1 MKKMFW
7 PTLLGLVPIL
17 LGVLLWNQLPKVW
30 HSGLGLNI
38 TVLSRG
44 VGVFYV
50 PVLLLVGNLIANNRS
65 RWPLIGKYER
75 WIMPIDSC
83 IIQAAVVLVVFGVRI
98 NLNLVMAVVLLL
110 SIGLAM
116 ADIKD
121 YKIIPRKRFLKL
133 PSCLAQNLTWTRM
146 EEIINRLS
154 TIVLIF
160 VVISVTVSIPIL
172 ISYIIL
178 VVILIYAT
186 ITTAIVIT
194 LRIIEYQKVRSL

>member
-17 LGVLLWNQLPKVW
+17 LGILLWNQLPKVW
-30 HSGLGLNI
+30 PSGLGLNI

-44 VGVFYV
+44 VGIFYV
-50 PVLLLVGNLIANNRS
+50 PVLLVVCNLIANNRS

-83 IIQAAVVLVVFGVRI
+83 IIQAAVMLVVFGVRI
-98 NLNLVMAVVLLL
+98 NLGLVMAFVLLL

-133 PSCLAQNLTWTRM
+133 PSCLVQNLAWNRM

-154 TIVLIF
+154 TIILIF
-160 VVISVTVSIPIL
+160 VVISATVSIPIL

-194 LRIIEYQKVRSL
+194 LRIIGYQKVRSS